1 VLWKD
6 APENPKNTSGGEKK
20 ESKAKKPISKASS
33 KPSSKKAEKEA
44 SSSDID

>member
-1 VLWKD
+1 LWKD
-6 APENPKNTSGGEKK
+6 APENPKNSTSGEKK
-20 ESKAKKPISKASS
+20 EPKAKKPTSKASS

>member
-1 VLWKD
+1 MWKD
-6 APENPKNTSGGEKK
+6 SPENPKNASCGEK
-20 ESKAKKPISKASS
+20 ESKAKKPTSKASS

>member
-1 VLWKD
+1 MWKD
-6 APENPKNTSGGEKK
+6 SLENPKNASGGEKK
-20 ESKAKKPISKASS
+20 ESKAKGPTSEASS